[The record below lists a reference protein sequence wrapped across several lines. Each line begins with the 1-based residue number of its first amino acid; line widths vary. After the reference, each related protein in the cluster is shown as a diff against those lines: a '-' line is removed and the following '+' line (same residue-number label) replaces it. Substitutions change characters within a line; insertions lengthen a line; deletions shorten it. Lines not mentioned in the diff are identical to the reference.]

1 MLSTQSLR
9 EQVDRYAAGAIS
21 AEALEEWLAAESW
34 DMRRWVPVG
43 VQRIVEAIQAMFIQ
57 YSDGQ
62 IAADE
67 LKNYLLQRR
76 DQLHRSATTTKE
88 LEERRAVGL
97 VKLLRRLEDEQRGA
111 PVLPVRVAGL
121 HGAHLFEKNFLGA
134 SGTRQFFAHDSSIL
148 VQSAGLTETII
159 TS

>member
-88 LEERRAVGL
+88 LEERRGKIEAV
-97 VKLLRRLEDEQRGA
+97 VQKALRSREESISDSQA
-111 PVLPVRVAGL
+111 LPITLKVV
-121 HGAHLFEKNFLGA
+121 
-134 SGTRQFFAHDSSIL
+134 
-148 VQSAGLTETII
+148 SA
-159 TS
+159 